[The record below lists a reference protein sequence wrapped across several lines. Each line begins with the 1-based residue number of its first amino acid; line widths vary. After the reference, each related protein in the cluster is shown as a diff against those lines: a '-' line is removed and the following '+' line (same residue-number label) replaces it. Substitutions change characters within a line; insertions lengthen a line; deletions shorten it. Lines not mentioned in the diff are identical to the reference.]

1 MVIVIHE
8 FDYSDKEN
16 NVIGVASDRVNA
28 LKIIDE
34 YYGKDAVQSNFR
46 DVRDSNIDFDVIVE
60 VNGYKFRVTG
70 EDFEIDRV

>member
-16 NVIGVASDRVNA
+16 SVIGVASDRVNA
-28 LKIIDE
+28 LRIIDE
-34 YYGKDAVQSNFR
+34 YYGKDAVQSDFR
-46 DVRDSNIDFDVIVE
+46 DIRDSNIDFDVIVE
-60 VNGYKFRVTG
+60 VDRYKFRVTG

>member
-1 MVIVIHE
+1 MVIVIQE
-8 FDYSDKEN
+8 YDYSDKEET
-16 NVIGVASDRVNA
+16 VIGVASDRVNA

-46 DVRDSNIDFDVIVE
+46 DIRDSNIDFDVTVE
-60 VNGYKFRVTG
+60 VDGYKFRVTG

>member
-16 NVIGVASDRVNA
+16 SVIGVASDRVNA
-28 LKIIDE
+28 LRIIDE
-34 YYGKDAVQSNFR
+34 YYGKDAVQSFFR
-46 DVRDSNIDFDVIVE
+46 DIRDSNIDFDVIIKVD
-60 VNGYKFRVTG
+60 GYKYRVTG